1 MTLLALLF
9 ACTTSSSDKESSTDS
24 PLVDSTSGASDTT
37 DTDIVE
43 PVDSAEDTG
52 STPTGDTGTSATGDS
67 SATGTTATTGD
78 TGTTL
83 IDTGPPGPPTLNA
96 SCASGGPDTFSE
108 PYPTR
113 PELFLLGVY
122 EPAVGNVITV
132 EIDRPGDVIL
142 ALTSYE
148 SVQWDLVITAGTNVT
163 DIILSGYDPV
173 LVTGAPVT
181 ANIANRS
188 PYNAGWLGTAFSTT
202 GAYYSSSTLA
212 AIDAAEALTGASLS
226 GYAGCYQAGS
236 FIIR

>member
-1 MTLLALLF
+1 MTLLALLL
-9 ACTTSSSDKESSTDS
+9 ACTTSSTDKESSTDS
-24 PLVDSTSGASDTT
+24 PSPSVDSTSGPSDITAT
-37 DTDIVE
+37 DVIE

-52 STPTGDTGTSATGDS
+52 SASTPTADTGTSATGDT
-67 SATGTTATTGD
+67 SASTGD

-83 IDTGPPGPPTLNA
+83 IDTGPPGPPILNA
-96 SCASGGPDTFSE
+96 SCASGAPDTFSE

-132 EIDRPGDVIL
+132 EIDRPGDVML

-173 LVTGAPVT
+173 LVTGAPAT

-212 AIDAAEALTGASLS
+212 AIDAAEAMTGASLS